1 MKAYSVDLRKKIV
14 QSVRKGISKSET
26 ARRFDVN
33 RSTVQRYIKQLD
45 EEGPLA
51 PKKRPGS
58 PPKLNESALL
68 VLEQDLESRLW
79 ATHRQRSEFLYGIR
93 GVEVS
98 EATICRAIKR
108 GLSHSRK
115 KINRSQRAGRVVD
128 VGMALCGGRA
138 RPRAACV
145 RGRDGHSY

>member
-1 MKAYSVDLRKKIV
+1 MKAYSIDLRKKIV

-45 EEGPLA
+45 EGGSLA

-58 PPKLNESALL
+58 HPKLDESALL
-68 VLEQDLESRLW
+68 VLEQDLESRPW
-79 ATHRQRSEFLYGIR
+79 ATHRQRSEFLYGIC

-108 GLSHSRK
+108 GLYHSRK
-115 KINRSQRAGRVVD
+115 KINRSQRAGRVAE
-128 VGMALCGGRA
+128 VGVALCGEQA

-145 RGRDGHSY
+145 RG